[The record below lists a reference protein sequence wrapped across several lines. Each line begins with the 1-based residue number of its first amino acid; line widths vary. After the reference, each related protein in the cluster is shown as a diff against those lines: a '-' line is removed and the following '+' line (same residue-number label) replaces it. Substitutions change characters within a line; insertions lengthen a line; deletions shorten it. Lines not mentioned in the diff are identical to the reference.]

1 MQSETF
7 ALVAEAL
14 NLSPDDVTP
23 ATSLMNT
30 AAWDSL
36 AHFRMV
42 LAVEERL
49 GRPLDPIEITTLV
62 DVTSVAR
69 IIDVHTPETP

>member
-1 MQSETF
+1 MPSETF

-14 NLSPDDVTP
+14 NISPDKVTVD
-23 ATSLMNT
+23 TSLMT
-30 AAWDSL
+30 TSEWDSL

-49 GRPLDPIEITTLV
+49 GRPLDPMEITTLV

-69 IIDVHTPETP
+69 IIEADRPETS